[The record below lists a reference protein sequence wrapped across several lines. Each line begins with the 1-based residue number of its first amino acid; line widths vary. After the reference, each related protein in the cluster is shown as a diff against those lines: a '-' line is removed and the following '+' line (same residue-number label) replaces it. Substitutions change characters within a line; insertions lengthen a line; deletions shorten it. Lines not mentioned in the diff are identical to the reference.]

1 MPCMGAAN
9 TSGVRLVARTAT
21 QRRHSDGFRTKLMNQ
36 LFTKVGFGTWLMV
49 PPEQPCLCS
58 ETASDKALLR
68 VRLTR
73 WNAKWSL
80 GRYPTDGK
88 IFTEVWGRTDHCCC
102 VLWDMSLDISWDIS
116 TKNKI
121 WENLGRKVSLLHFS
135 KFKQIQTVFVTVN
148 GNWHWHWCYFC
159 TRFLLCFVIVK
170 SRTSITTLIYG
181 KCKHLESR
189 TNIYSYI

>member
-1 MPCMGAAN
+1 MLWQNDESGIATVRIQIIETNGVAPPTSRGGFCSQPRQTRARSRQPNCLTSMPCMGAAN

-68 VRLTR
+68 VRFTR

-80 GRYPTDGK
+80 WRYPTDGK
-88 IFTEVWGRTDHCCC
+88 IFTEV
-102 VLWDMSLDISWDIS
+102 
-116 TKNKI
+116 
-121 WENLGRKVSLLHFS
+121 
-135 KFKQIQTVFVTVN
+135 
-148 GNWHWHWCYFC
+148 
-159 TRFLLCFVIVK
+159 
-170 SRTSITTLIYG
+170 
-181 KCKHLESR
+181 
-189 TNIYSYI
+189 